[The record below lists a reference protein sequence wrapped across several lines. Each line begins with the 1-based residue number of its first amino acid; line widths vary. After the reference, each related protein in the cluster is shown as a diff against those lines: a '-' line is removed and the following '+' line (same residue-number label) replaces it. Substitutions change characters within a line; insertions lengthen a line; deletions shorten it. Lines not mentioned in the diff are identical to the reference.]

1 MKFFLTIIIIFLANV
16 IFAVDLPLNTSNMQ
30 IGNKLI
36 ENDEALSK
44 MKEIYR
50 DIENE
55 KKHSPLWYNQKII
68 NDLINV
74 IKKYPDSGAALF
86 AKFSLL
92 NIYTNEIQGI
102 PINKKYLKISK
113 KIIYEILAQ
122 HPKSWEAVM
131 AKMSF
136 ALFAFLDKDLKGAI
150 DVLHTLL
157 PAIQKLE
164 EEKENYPSYM
174 VYRGIQRQDV
184 QVIIAIMDFAE
195 IAGDKQTYDEMLN
208 LLKAK
213 YKDDMDAKIHLST
226 VARMKAMREKADT
239 ANKKEAPS
247 K

>member
-1 MKFFLTIIIIFLANV
+1 
-16 IFAVDLPLNTSNMQ
+16 
-30 IGNKLI
+30 
-36 ENDEALSK
+36 
-44 MKEIYR
+44 
-50 DIENE
+50 
-55 KKHSPLWYNQKII
+55 
-68 NDLINV
+68 
-74 IKKYPDSGAALF
+74 
-86 AKFSLL
+86 
-92 NIYTNEIQGI
+92 
-102 PINKKYLKISK
+102 
-113 KIIYEILAQ
+113 
-122 HPKSWEAVM
+122 M